1 MRADLAI
8 IAEWIKPGS
17 SILDLGCGDGTLLK
31 HLRDNQQVKGIGL
44 EINEQDIESCI
55 KDNLNIIQ
63 SDLNDGL
70 QAYFPDRCFDY
81 VVMSQTLQA
90 TKNPEILVEDMLRVG
105 QEGIVTFPNM
115 AYWRGRLQLGLGGF
129 MPVTKSLP
137 NHWYNTPNIHLCTM
151 QDFEALC
158 HERGIH
164 ILERTVVDHT
174 HSKSTLLMKLFPNLF
189 GEVAIYR
196 FCRAD
201 QTGSQRE
208 N

>member
-17 SILDLGCGDGTLLK
+17 SILDLGCGNGTLLK
-31 HLRDNQQVKGIGL
+31 HLRDKQQAKGIGL

-55 KDNLNIIQ
+55 NDKLSVIQ

-70 QAYFPDRCFDY
+70 QAYFSDCCFDY

-90 TKNPEILVEDMLRVG
+90 TKHPEILIEEMLRVG

-115 AYWRGRLQLGLGGF
+115 AHWRGRLQLGLGGF

-137 NHWYNTPNIHLCTM
+137 NHWYNTPNIHLCTV

-158 HERGIH
+158 RERGIR

-174 HSKSTLLMKLFPNLF
+174 HSRSTLLMKLFPNLF
-189 GEVAIYR
+189 GEIAIYR
-196 FCRAD
+196 F
-201 QTGSQRE
+201 TRE
-208 N
+208 NQPGD

>member
-8 IAEWIKPGS
+8 IAEWIKPGT

-31 HLRDNQQVKGIGL
+31 HLRDNQQVNGIGL

-55 KDNLNIIQ
+55 NEKLNIIQ
-63 SDLNDGL
+63 SDLNEGL
-70 QAYFPDRCFDY
+70 QAYFSDCCFDY
-81 VVMSQTLQA
+81 VIMSQTLQA
-90 TKNPEILVEDMLRVG
+90 TKNPEILIEEMLRVG
-105 QEGIVTFPNM
+105 QQGIVTFPNM
-115 AYWRGRLQLGLGGF
+115 AHWRGRLQLALGGF

-137 NHWYNTPNIHLCTM
+137 NHWYNTPNIHLCTV

-158 HERGIH
+158 RERGIQ
-164 ILERTVVDHT
+164 ILERTVVDYT
-174 HSKSTLLMKLFPNLF
+174 HSRSTLLMRLFPNLF

-196 FCRAD
+196 ICRAG
-201 QTGSQRE
+201 QAE

>member
-8 IAEWIKPGS
+8 IAEWIKPGA

-31 HLRDNQQVKGIGL
+31 YLRDNQQVKGIGL

-55 KDNLNIIQ
+55 NDNLNIIQ

-70 QAYFPDRCFDY
+70 QAYFSDCRFDY
-81 VVMSQTLQA
+81 VIMSQTLQA
-90 TKNPEILVEDMLRVG
+90 TKNPEILIEEILRVG
-105 QEGIVTFPNM
+105 KEGIVTFPNM
-115 AYWRGRLQLGLGGF
+115 AHWRGRMQLGLGGF

-137 NHWYNTPNIHLCTM
+137 NHWYNTPNIHLCTV

-158 HERGIH
+158 RERGIR

-174 HSKSTLLMKLFPNLF
+174 HSRSTLLMRLFPNLF

-196 FCRAD
+196 ICRAN
-201 QTGSQRE
+201 QTK